1 MPLVFEPREVTGLL
15 LTRLRLLPFDST
27 LPSGLS
33 DWLSVLTPLG
43 FDLGSFI
50 FPDWKCVG
58 GLHTRLAFNGLW
70 PLVLM
75 LTVAL
80 ALAARKAARKGS
92 IKNVALRS
100 LEAAVFIS
108 FCVLPSV
115 TRSLFLALQCQRFGF
130 DDLTSETKSY
140 LTASL
145 DIECTGS
152 GAHQPIIALAVGFI
166 VLWPLA
172 MPLLYALLLYR
183 CRQSIQDHRPSP
195 LSRAI
200 RFLWSDYEDGYYWYE
215 MIALTKKLVLTN
227 FVLFINFGG
236 NDQLLR
242 LLVGQLIA
250 LLDLALQQQTQP
262 FRKRSDD
269 ALSCVVQLM
278 FVLFFALGIV
288 LKLCDTDESC
298 SSVVGIDSA
307 YTASVLMICVGLV
320 GVLVPIGM
328 VVHQLFFARPAPIL
342 RDTRTMEPPELLLGE
357 GDRYHLF

>member
-1 MPLVFEPREVTGLL
+1 MACTPHRSSNRELAGLL
-15 LTRLRLLPFDST
+15 LTQLSLALDST

-33 DWLSVLTPLG
+33 DWLSVLEPLG

-58 GLHTRLAFNGLW
+58 GLTTRLAFNGLW

-75 LTVAL
+75 LVVAL
-80 ALAARKAARKGS
+80 ALTVREAARKGS
-92 IKNVALRS
+92 LRSAALRT

-108 FCVLPSV
+108 FCALPSV
-115 TRSLFLALQCQRFGF
+115 TRSLFLAFQCQSFGF

-183 CRQSIQDHRPSP
+183 CRRSIQNHQPSP

-215 MIALTKKLVLTN
+215 MIALTKKLVCKSSASTSR
-227 FVLFINFGG
+227 V
-236 NDQLLR
+236 
-242 LLVGQLIA
+242 A
-250 LLDLALQQQTQP
+250 A
-262 FRKRSDD
+262 RS
-269 ALSCVVQLM
+269 SCV
-278 FVLFFALGIV
+278 AG
-288 LKLCDTDESC
+288 S
-298 SSVVGIDSA
+298 
-307 YTASVLMICVGLV
+307 
-320 GVLVPIGM
+320 
-328 VVHQLFFARPAPIL
+328 
-342 RDTRTMEPPELLLGE
+342 
-357 GDRYHLF
+357 GDGATLPHP